1 MLTLESQSE
10 ASDPSVSSAGNS
22 GCNLLSA
29 SITGFSLP
37 SLSPSSASSSEE
49 ESRTRVGEGHLL
61 GSLDSWLG
69 EEEGGRSRGG
79 GEGGN

>member
-1 MLTLESQSE
+1 MLTLEFQSE
-10 ASDPSVSSAGNS
+10 ASEPLVSSAGNS

-29 SITGFSLP
+29 SISGFSLP
-37 SLSPSSASSSEE
+37 SLSPSSSEE
-49 ESRTRVGEGHLL
+49 ESRTRDGEGHLL

-69 EEEGGRSRGG
+69 GEGDRSRRG

>member
-61 GSLDSWLG
+61 GSLDSALG
-69 EEEGGRSRGG
+69 AEGGRSRGG

>member
-1 MLTLESQSE
+1 MLTLKSQSE

-61 GSLDSWLG
+61 GSLDSWLVG
-69 EEEGGRSRGG
+69 EGGRSRGG

>member
-49 ESRTRVGEGHLL
+49 ESRTRDGEGHLL
-61 GSLDSWLG
+61 GSLDSRRG
-69 EEEGGRSRGG
+69 GEGGRSRG
-79 GEGGN
+79 

>member
-1 MLTLESQSE
+1 MLTLKSQSE

-29 SITGFSLP
+29 SITDFSLP

-61 GSLDSWLG
+61 GSLDSWPG
-69 EEEGGRSRGG
+69 GEEGGRSRGG

>member
-10 ASDPSVSSAGNS
+10 ASDPSVSLAGNS

-29 SITGFSLP
+29 SITDFSLP

-49 ESRTRVGEGHLL
+49 ESRTKVGEGHLL

-69 EEEGGRSRGG
+69 GEGGRSRGG